1 MRIREFDRDR
11 DLSGVR
17 ECFIELQNVERS
29 LDDRMPEGSAVADEY
44 LKLLFERCEQYRGQL
59 FVAESDGCIAGYVS
73 VWARTRSDEP
83 DDGPTEFAYIS
94 DFVVLPEYR
103 RHGVARQLLARA
115 EEYARSDGAVF
126 LRLGVKG
133 GNTTAYAFYAQAGFV
148 EFSSQLE
155 KKL

>member
-1 MRIREFDRDR
+1 MPIREFDPSRDYT
-11 DLSGVR
+11 GVR

-29 LDDRMPEGSAVADEY
+29 LDERMPEGSAIADEY
-44 LKLLFERCEQYRGQL
+44 LKLLFERCEQYRGKL
-59 FVAESDGCIAGYVS
+59 FVADIGGCIAGYVAI
-73 VWARTRSDEP
+73 WARTWSDEP
-83 DDGPTEFAYIS
+83 DDGTTEFAHIS

-103 RHGVARQLLARA
+103 RHGLARQLLARA
-115 EEYARSDGAVF
+115 EEYARSEGAIW

-133 GNTTAYAFYAQAGFV
+133 GNAPAYAFYARAGFE

>member
-1 MRIREFDRDR
+1 MPIREFDRNR
-11 DLSGVR
+11 DYTGVR
-17 ECFIELQNVERS
+17 TCFIELQNVERS
-29 LDDRMPEGSAVADEY
+29 LDERMPEGSAIADEY
-44 LKLLFERCEQYRGQL
+44 LKLLFERCEQYRGTL
-59 FVAESDGCIAGYVS
+59 FVADVGGCIAGYVGI
-73 VWARTRSDEP
+73 WARTRSDEP

-103 RHGVARQLLARA
+103 RHGIARALLARA
-115 EEYARSDGAVF
+115 EEYARDHGAVW

-133 GNTTAYAFYAQAGFV
+133 GNAPAYAFYAQAGFT